1 MKIGIIGAG
10 SVGGTLGKAL
20 AAKGHRIMYGVRHPD
35 SPETHKAV
43 RATGG
48 GASAGGVHE
57 AAAFGEAVVLA
68 TPWGDATR
76 QAIESAGN
84 LNGKIVIDCTNPV
97 KPDLSGLAIG
107 HDTSAAEQVAGW
119 AKGAKVCK
127 AFNTVGFHVMA
138 NPNFRD
144 RKAVMFVCG
153 DDAAARKVVLQLASD
168 IGFEP
173 IDAGA
178 LSSARLLEPVAMLW
192 IHLALHQGLGPD
204 FAFGLLRR

>member
-1 MKIGIIGAG
+1 MKLGIIGAG
-10 SVGGTLGKAL
+10 SVGGTLGKGW
-20 AAKGHRIMYGVRHPD
+20 AAKGHQIKYGVRHPD
-35 SPETHKAV
+35 SRETQEAV

-48 GASAGGVHE
+48 GSSAGEMPE
-57 AAAFGEAVVLA
+57 AAAFGEVIVLA

-84 LNGKIVIDCTNPV
+84 LTGKIVIDCTNPV

-127 AFNTVGFHVMA
+127 AFNTVGYHVMA
-138 NPNFRD
+138 NPNFRE

-153 DDAAARKVVLQLASD
+153 DDPAAKKTVLQLASD
-168 IGFEP
+168 FGFEP
-173 IDAGA
+173 IDAGG

-204 FAFGLLRR
+204 FSFGLLRR

>member
-20 AAKGHRIMYGVRHPD
+20 AAKGHRITYGVRHAD
-35 SPETHKAV
+35 LPETQETV

-48 GASAGGVHE
+48 GASAGSVRD
-57 AAAFGEAVVLA
+57 AAAFGEVVVLA

-84 LNGKIVIDCTNPV
+84 LSGKIVIDCTNPV
-97 KPDLSGLAIG
+97 KPDLSGLEVG

-127 AFNTVGFHVMA
+127 AFNTVGFNVMA
-138 NPNFRD
+138 NPNFQG

-153 DDAAARKVVLQLASD
+153 DDAAAKKVVLQLASD
-168 IGFEP
+168 IGFEA
-173 IDAGA
+173 IDAGG
-178 LSSARLLEPVAMLW
+178 LSIARVLEPVAMLW
-192 IHLALHQGLGPD
+192 IHLALQQGLGRD

>member
-10 SVGGTLGKAL
+10 SVGGTLGKAF
-20 AAKGHRIMYGVRHPD
+20 AGKGHRVTYGVRHPD
-35 SPETHKAV
+35 APETQEAV

-48 GASAGGVHE
+48 GASAGSARD
-57 AAAFGEAVVLA
+57 AAAFGEVVVLA

-76 QAIESAGN
+76 QAIESAEN
-84 LNGKIVIDCTNPV
+84 LSGKIVIDCTNPV
-97 KPDLSGLAIG
+97 KPDLSGLAVG

-127 AFNTVGFHVMA
+127 AFNTVGFNVMA
-138 NPNFRD
+138 NPNFQG

-153 DDAAARKVVLQLASD
+153 DDAAAKKVVLQLASD
-168 IGFEP
+168 IGFEA
-173 IDAGA
+173 IDAGG
-178 LSSARLLEPVAMLW
+178 LSIARVLEPVAMLW
-192 IHLALHQGLGPD
+192 IHLALQQGLGRD

>member
-1 MKIGIIGAG
+1 MKIGIIGTG
-10 SVGGTLGKAL
+10 NVGGTLGKAL
-20 AAKGHRIMYGVRHPD
+20 AAKGHRITYGVRRPD
-35 SPETHKAV
+35 SPETQEAV
-43 RATGG
+43 RAAGSG
-48 GASAGGVHE
+48 SSAGLVRE
-57 AAAFGEAVVLA
+57 AAEFADVVVLA

-76 QAIESAGN
+76 QAIESCGN

-107 HDTSAAEQVAGW
+107 HDTSAAEQVAAW

-127 AFNTVGFHVMA
+127 AFNTAGFGVMA

-153 DDAAARKVVLQLASD
+153 DDAAAKKVVLQLAAD

-173 IDAGA
+173 IDAGD

-192 IHLALHQGLGPD
+192 IHLALHQGLDPD

>member
-10 SVGGTLGKAL
+10 SVGSTLGKAL
-20 AAKGHRIMYGVRHPD
+20 AAKGHRITYGVRRPD
-35 SPETHKAV
+35 SPETQKAV

-48 GASAGGVHE
+48 GASAGAVRE
-57 AAAFGEAVVLA
+57 AAAFGEVVVLA

-84 LNGKIVIDCTNPV
+84 LDGKIVIDCTNPV
-97 KPDLSGLAIG
+97 KPDLSGLAVG

-119 AKGAKVCK
+119 ATGAKVCK
-127 AFNTVGFHVMA
+127 AFNTVGFGVMA
-138 NPNFRD
+138 NPNFQG

-153 DDAAARKVVLQLASD
+153 DDAAAKRVVLQLASD

-173 IDAGA
+173 IDAGG
-178 LSSARLLEPVAMLW
+178 LSIARLLEPVAMLW
-192 IHLALHQGLGPD
+192 IHLALRQGLGRD
-204 FAFGLLRR
+204 FAFGLLQR